1 MIDYEADLVENKLK
15 RKSMTSKVLVAD
27 DSLTI
32 QKVINITLA
41 NSGYE
46 LVECLNEQDLLN
58 KVESNSFDLVLLDFN
73 LSDTTTGYDLS
84 KKIKAKNPNAAIVV
98 MLGTFDSVDDSQFK
112 NSGITDKIIKPFESS
127 KFIKK
132 CKDALENRDVS
143 EVDFDNSTDDSLLT
157 EEESLNLD
165 SWTIDAPSTQ
175 KEDTVDFNELD
186 SAWDSSENMVDPLTS
201 EIQGWG
207 FSSDSLE
214 NKFQKEFPSQIEDF
228 ESTSDH
234 VLKELQSSSDFNFDD
249 AGEELILGDETNPA
263 IELDTDNFSNMALE
277 IESEISDNDFW
288 ALDEVDESNKEVIE
302 NNFNEITADLTETV
316 QSFRNSYSNESAKET
331 SREESSHNASY
342 NINTID
348 EEALVAKIKDQLRPM
363 IEEIVKQYCTQ
374 QVERV
379 AWEVIPDLA
388 ENLIKKEIKEISDS
402 ITTH

>member
-84 KKIKAKNPNAAIVV
+84 KKIKAKNPRAAIVV
-98 MLGTFDSVDDSQFK
+98 MLGTFDSVDESQFK

-143 EVDFDNSTDDSLLT
+143 EVDFDSHEEGFLT

-165 SWTIDAPSTQ
+165 SWTMDAPSTQ

-207 FSSDSLE
+207 FSADSLE

-228 ESTSDH
+228 ESDSEH

-249 AGEELILGDETNPA
+249 AGEELVLGDETNPA
-263 IELDTDNFSNMALE
+263 IELDTDNFSNMAQE

-288 ALDEVDESNKEVIE
+288 ALDEIDESNKEVIE
-302 NNFNEITADLTETV
+302 NNFNEITADLTQTVQAFRNNHAAETV
-316 QSFRNSYSNESAKET
+316 K
-331 SREESSHNASY
+331 EESSNNASY

-348 EEALVAKIKDQLRPM
+348 EDALVVKIKDQLRPM
-363 IEEIVKQYCTQ
+363 IEEIVKQYCVQ

-402 ITTH
+402 VTTH

>member
-98 MLGTFDSVDDSQFK
+98 MLGTFDSVDESQFK

-143 EVDFDNSTDDSLLT
+143 EVDFDSHEDGLLT

-165 SWTIDAPSTQ
+165 SWTMDAPSTQ

-207 FSSDSLE
+207 FSADSLE

-228 ESTSDH
+228 ESDSEH

-249 AGEELILGDETNPA
+249 AGEELVLGDETNPA
-263 IELDTDNFSNMALE
+263 IELDTDNFSNMAQE

-288 ALDEVDESNKEVIE
+288 ALDEIDESNKEVIE

-316 QSFRNSYSNESAKET
+316 QNFRNNYSAENVKE
-331 SREESSHNASY
+331 EPSSNTSY

-348 EEALVAKIKDQLRPM
+348 EDALVAKIKDQLRPM

-402 ITTH
+402 VTTH

>member
-1 MIDYEADLVENKLK
+1 
-15 RKSMTSKVLVAD
+15 MTSKVLVAD

-46 LVECLNEQDLLN
+46 LVECLNEQDLLS

-73 LSDTTTGYDLS
+73 LSDTTTGYELS

-98 MLGTFDSVDDSQFK
+98 MLGTFDSVDESQFK

-143 EVDFDNSTDDSLLT
+143 ESDLSDAGDAGFIT

-165 SWTIDAPSTQ
+165 SWTMDAPTTQ
-175 KEDTVDFNELD
+175 KEESLDFNELD
-186 SAWDSSENMVDPLTS
+186 SAWDSSENIVDPLTS

-214 NKFQKEFPSQIEDF
+214 NKFQKEFPSQIDDF
-228 ESTSDH
+228 ESDSEH
-234 VLKELQSSSDFNFDD
+234 VLKELESSSDFNFD
-249 AGEELILGDETNPA
+249 EETSDELDLGDETNPQ
-263 IELDTDNFSNMALE
+263 INLDSNSFSNMAQE
-277 IESEISDNDFW
+277 IEMEISDDGFW
-288 ALDEVDESNKEVIE
+288 ALDDVEESNKEIIE

-316 QSFRNSYSNESAKET
+316 QAFRNNQ
-331 SREESSHNASY
+331 EESRKEEVSVPASY
-342 NINTID
+342 NIDTID

>member
-84 KKIKAKNPNAAIVV
+84 KKIKAKNPRAAIVV
-98 MLGTFDSVDDSQFK
+98 MLGTFDSVDESQFK

-143 EVDFDNSTDDSLLT
+143 EVDFDSHEEGLLT

-165 SWTIDAPSTQ
+165 SWTMDAPSTQ

-207 FSSDSLE
+207 FSADSLE

-228 ESTSDH
+228 ESDSEH

-249 AGEELILGDETNPA
+249 AGEDLVLGDETNPA
-263 IELDTDNFSNMALE
+263 IELDTDNFSNMAQE

-288 ALDEVDESNKEVIE
+288 ALDEIDESNKEVIE
-302 NNFNEITADLTETV
+302 NNFNEITADLTQTVQAFRNNHAAETV
-316 QSFRNSYSNESAKET
+316 K
-331 SREESSHNASY
+331 EESSNNASY

-348 EEALVAKIKDQLRPM
+348 EDALVVKIKDQLRPM
-363 IEEIVKQYCTQ
+363 IEEIVKQYCVQ

-402 ITTH
+402 VTTH

>member
-84 KKIKAKNPNAAIVV
+84 KKIKAKNPSAAIVV
-98 MLGTFDSVDDSQFK
+98 MLGTFDSVDESQFK

-143 EVDFDNSTDDSLLT
+143 EVDFDSHEEGLLT

-165 SWTIDAPSTQ
+165 SWTMDAPSTQ

-207 FSSDSLE
+207 FSADSLE

-228 ESTSDH
+228 ESDSEH

-249 AGEELILGDETNPA
+249 AGEELDLGDETNPA
-263 IELDTDNFSNMALE
+263 IELDTDNFSNMAQE

-288 ALDEVDESNKEVIE
+288 ALDEIDESNKEVIE

-316 QSFRNSYSNESAKET
+316 QNFRNNYSAENVKE
-331 SREESSHNASY
+331 EPSSNTSY

-348 EEALVAKIKDQLRPM
+348 EDALVAKIKDQLRPM
-363 IEEIVKQYCTQ
+363 IEEIVKQYCAQ

-402 ITTH
+402 VTTH